1 MENTRLNQKYTFL
14 ASETVLDKH
23 NETHQTLID
32 RMDKALYKIWEHA
45 QSGDPAAQVFM
56 TSETRRRLVQFQLDF
71 QNNDIPERNPKATYG
86 AYKSIMA
93 ELLPLLRN
101 NAPVLRPCTN
111 L

>member
-14 ASETVLDKH
+14 TSTTVLNKN
-23 NETHQTLID
+23 NEMHQTLID

-45 QSGDPAAQVFM
+45 QSGDPAAQAFM

-101 NAPVLRPCTN
+101 NAPVLRPRTN